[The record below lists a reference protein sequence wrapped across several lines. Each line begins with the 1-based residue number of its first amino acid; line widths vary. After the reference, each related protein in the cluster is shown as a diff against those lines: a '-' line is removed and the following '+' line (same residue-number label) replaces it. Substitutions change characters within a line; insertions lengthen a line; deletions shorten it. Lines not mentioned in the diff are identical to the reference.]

1 MSFAGSNFC
10 YLAQVAISATSGS
23 SFCYLSQVAIS
34 ATWPGMRMRRIQC
47 IAFVCISKILMGKS
61 SYRQILL

>member
-34 ATWPGMRMRRIQC
+34 ATYVSIV
-47 IAFVCISKILMGKS
+47 FVCIFVC
-61 SYRQILL
+61 

>member
-10 YLAQVAISATSGS
+10 YLAQVAISAPSGS

-34 ATWPGMRMRRIQC
+34 ATWPGMRMRRIPF
-47 IAFVCISKILMGKS
+47 IVFVCMAAGG
-61 SYRQILL
+61 QEEM